1 MTLQRCQG
9 GSNEQNRPKSWSLW
23 RSLEA
28 GTSAERKLVCSNNWD
43 RAPPPEHSGEQQV
56 DGLPWPLVPSSATIP
71 SNNFTRCHLG
81 RRMERSRDRWPQS
94 RVHLTH
100 DEPQSGVS
108 PVKLETCS
116 ASCSAGRRKST
127 WALGKISAHKC
138 QLVLI
143 F

>member
-1 MTLQRCQG
+1 MGLDLDPGLWFRSASFKLLLVETRRPGGNCTKLLEELEIVCAMTQ
-9 GSNEQNRPKSWSLW
+9 SWRRLRGW
-23 RSLEA
+23 W
-28 GTSAERKLVCSNNWD
+28 V
-43 RAPPPEHSGEQQV
+43 GEGV
-56 DGLPWPLVPSSATIP
+56 
-71 SNNFTRCHLG
+71 G